1 MEAQPHVGL
10 FSSDAL
16 GDRLIVDV
24 EHGEPARGVEVEARQ
39 EGLGLVEHEVT
50 GEQGRGDPPRL
61 RCGARGSEEHGLG
74 GELTGDVH
82 LSSPDGVVVDDI
94 IVDDQADVQQLHRAG
109 GVRRGLRCRASQA
122 LMGIDEQAGPDH
134 LSAQRHPRQRF
145 PELFVLLGADSRA
158 SPSSGEDFDE
168 AGFDGQ
174 DALQFL

>member
-1 MEAQPHVGL
+1 MRLAATLPGSTYAIAATNAGP
-10 FSSDAL
+10 SS
-16 GDRLIVDV
+16 
-24 EHGEPARGVEVEARQ
+24 
-39 EGLGLVEHEVT
+39 
-50 GEQGRGDPPRL
+50 
-61 RCGARGSEEHGLG
+61 S
-74 GELTGDVH
+74 
-82 LSSPDGVVVDDI
+82 
-94 IVDDQADVQQLHRAG
+94 
-109 GVRRGLRCRASQA
+109 GVRRGLRYRASQA